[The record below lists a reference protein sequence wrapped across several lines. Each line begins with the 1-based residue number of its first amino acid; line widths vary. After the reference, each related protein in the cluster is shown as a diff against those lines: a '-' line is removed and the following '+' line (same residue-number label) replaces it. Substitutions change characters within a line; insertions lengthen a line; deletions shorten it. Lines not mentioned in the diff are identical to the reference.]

1 MKIKLIDCEE
11 YERVEQFGTCDLCMH
26 MGTAEYRTFTF
37 ENVATGELFD
47 VEAQEW
53 DCGDFSGLKT
63 SITWHASLSGCS
75 TTRLTSLNLTRN
87 TGGFVRLSTPITAT
101 LMALSDSCWMGGA

>member
-53 DCGDFSGLKT
+53 RYGDFFRAED
-63 SITWHASLSGCS
+63 ID
-75 TTRLTSLNLTRN
+75 NLARFAEWLLHN
-87 TGGFVRLSTPITAT
+87 EVDEFEPRWEYSWICKVINAYNLYADGIER
-101 LMALSDSCWMGGA
+101 

>member
-37 ENVATGELFD
+37 ENVSTGELFD

-53 DCGDFSGLKT
+53 CYGDFFRAEDIDNLARFAEWLLHNEVPAY
-63 SITWHASLSGCS
+63 SISMEFDWICGVIGAYN
-75 TTRLTSLNLTRN
+75 RQ
-87 TGGFVRLSTPITAT
+87 
-101 LMALSDSCWMGGA
+101 SDE